1 MGRLLKR
8 IDGIKV
14 LRRTRPGECGGT
26 DAYQDTK
33 APTTIKSKEM
43 VLFEAASALGRDVSS
58 GRGVE
63 EAMDFVSAFAA
74 PSSPGTFLFLET
86 GCRHRRDDG
95 PELSWALIR
104 EDLFPELTDL
114 VADLGL
120 AKKNGFHSTTH
131 GLPKNF
137 GGSVS
142 IKYAS
147 GEKISFSNNQSPI
160 LSFDAGKRIADLF
173 REAMSRERIPLP
185 DVSSLSRIRFYE
197 KRSDGFTEAVL
208 TLDSDGAGTN
218 RKRSQYLGTQVFES
232 ENPVDREAVAAI
244 KRTIEETGLLAQRGL
259 PRSEYK
265 GTGCDKILTF
275 FFVGGEVIT
284 VDGGRVR
291 PPRIGDGFFDVELE
305 MTTRHR
311 SRESKRNKGGGA
323 SSAWMITRALRRSRR
338 RERSSGWSRSRS
350 GRSSW
355 PCIPR

>member
-1 MGRLLKR
+1 MGRLLKSM
-8 IDGIKV
+8 DGIKI
-14 LRRTRPGECGGT
+14 LKRTRPGECGGT
-26 DAYQDTK
+26 DSYQDTK
-33 APTTIKSKEM
+33 APTSIESKEM
-43 VLFEAASALGRDVSS
+43 VLFEAASALRCDVPS
-58 GRGVE
+58 GRGGE

-74 PSSPGTFLFLET
+74 PSGPGTFLFLET
-86 GCRHRRDDG
+86 GCRRRRDDG
-95 PELSWALIR
+95 PKFSWALIKD
-104 EDLFPELTDL
+104 DLFPELTDL
-114 VADLGL
+114 VSSLGL
-120 AKKNGFHSTTH
+120 AKRNGFHSTTH

-218 RKRSQYLGTQVFES
+218 RKKSQYLGTQVFES
-232 ENPVDREAVAAI
+232 ENPVDREAVAVI
-244 KRTIEETGLLAQRGL
+244 KRTIEKTGLLAQSGL

-265 GTGCDKILTF
+265 RTGNEKILTF
-275 FFVGGEVIT
+275 FFVGGEAVT
-284 VDGGRVR
+284 VDDGRVR
-291 PPRIGDGFFDVELE
+291 PPRKGDGFFDVELE

-311 SRESKRNKGGGA
+311 SGGIKKGKEAEG
-323 SSAWMITRALRRSRR
+323 SPPL
-338 RERSSGWSRSRS
+338 
-350 GRSSW
+350 
-355 PCIPR
+355 